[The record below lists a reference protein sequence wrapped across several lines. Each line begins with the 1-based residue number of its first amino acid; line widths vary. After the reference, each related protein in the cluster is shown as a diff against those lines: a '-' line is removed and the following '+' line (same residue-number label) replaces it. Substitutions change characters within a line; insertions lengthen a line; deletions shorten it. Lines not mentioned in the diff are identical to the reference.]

1 MGKALRREVGAE
13 EVRRRVTTPYL
24 RISRLTKKFG
34 AFTALD
40 DISLEIVEGE
50 FVCFLGPSGCGKT
63 TLLRAIAGLVD
74 HEGTVL
80 LDGQPVRRL
89 GRREVARRVAVMPQ
103 VPTR

>member
-63 TLLRAIAGLVD
+63 TLLRAIAGLD
-74 HEGTVL
+74 IQTT
-80 LDGQPVRRL
+80 
-89 GRREVARRVAVMPQ
+89 GRIEQNGRDISAEP
-103 VPTR
+103 